1 MPDCLNI
8 KYLTDFT
15 NVQDWH
21 LSLLHA
27 DPFDLLI
34 WITRG
39 QGLLHTDVSRRGVGA
54 NTAILIPHG
63 QVFALDIVSQANGLV
78 ANMPPIH
85 NSCGIEKSHQLRI
98 RNAKQISQ
106 LSGFIEAAQREISK
120 DPHFSKVALRAPTL
134 DLAMG
139 TPPNLSS

>member
-8 KYLTDFT
+8 KSLTDFT

-21 LSLLHA
+21 LLLSHA

-39 QGLLHTDVSRRGVGA
+39 QGLVHVDVSRRGVGA
-54 NTAILIPHG
+54 HTATLIPHG
-63 QVFALDIVSQANGLV
+63 QVVALDILSKDNGLV

-85 NSCGIEKSHQLRI
+85 NS
-98 RNAKQISQ
+98 
-106 LSGFIEAAQREISK
+106 
-120 DPHFSKVALRAPTL
+120 
-134 DLAMG
+134 
-139 TPPNLSS
+139 